1 VHGEHRRAV
10 VVKEIIPDGEPV
22 DNSELNRVIG
32 CAFTMLNTLGA
43 ESFDASAKAKNIL
56 LEKCK
61 R

>member
-1 VHGEHRRAV
+1 MENTGGLLSRKLFLTENPQ
-10 VVKEIIPDGEPV
+10 IY
-22 DNSELNRVIG
+22 SELNRVIG
-32 CAFTMLNTLGA
+32 CACTMLNTLEA